1 MTKTYVFFS
10 GIIVI
15 SFLCFGSISVSGQ
28 KTHKKDLKELDNLVH
43 NSIIFN
49 QHFSGLMIEDAVSG
63 EILLKRDAE
72 KHFTPASN
80 VKLVTFYAAL
90 KVLGDS
96 LNVWRVGEKE
106 GHLVIQ
112 GTGNPMWR
120 HPAFLSVEQPEPWKK
135 SNLPVKLSFDNWKGN
150 RFGSGWS
157 WADFPYYYQV
167 ERSPIPIHGNYVQF
181 KKDSLGKWL
190 TSPGFW
196 LDHLTFDATD
206 KVKRPKIYRDEFE
219 NTFYANK
226 VAFDTS
232 FNLIVPFRTD
242 VETVLDIFREDIQQP
257 VSQLKLNAE
266 ELVSFKNYK
275 VSIPDTLYRFFLQE
289 SDNFIGEQLLI
300 LCSDKQ
306 FGYLDPEK
314 FIGYARDSL
323 ITDWPQKPVWVDGSG
338 LSRYNLFSPMDM
350 VFILKK
356 LYAMMP
362 QERLFNLLPA
372 GGVSGTISE
381 FYKSQGKPFVFA
393 KTGSL
398 SNNHCLSGYVVTN
411 KGKTL
416 IFSFMNN
423 HFVEGSSVVKKEMN
437 KVLTFLRD
445 NF

>member
-1 MTKTYVFFS
+1 MTKIYVSFL
-10 GIIVI
+10 GIVVI
-15 SFLCFGSISVSGQ
+15 SFLFFGSLSGQ
-28 KTHKKDLKELDNLVH
+28 KVNKKYVKELVHLVD

-49 QHFSGLMIEDAVSG
+49 QHFSGLMIEDMASG
-63 EILLKRDAE
+63 EILLKREAD

-80 VKLVTFYAAL
+80 VKLVTLYAAL

-96 LNVWRVGEKE
+96 LNVWRVAENDGQ
-106 GHLVIQ
+106 LIIQ

-120 HPAFLSVEQPEPWKK
+120 HPAFLSVKQPEPWKK
-135 SNLPVKLSFDNWKGN
+135 SNLPVRLSFDNWRGN

-190 TSPGFW
+190 TTPGFW
-196 LDHLTFDATD
+196 LDHLTFDDAD
-206 KVKRPKIYRDEFE
+206 KGRKPKIYRDEFT
-219 NTFYANK
+219 NKFYANK

-232 FNLIVPFRTD
+232 FDLLVPFRTD
-242 VETVLDIFREDIQQP
+242 VETVLGVFREDVQQP
-257 VSQLKLNAE
+257 VSQIKLKE
-266 ELVSFKNYK
+266 EENVSFINHK
-275 VSIPDTLYRFFLQE
+275 VSIPDSLYRFFLQE

-306 FGYLDPEK
+306 FGYLDPDK

-323 ITDWPQKPVWVDGSG
+323 ISDWPQKPVWADGSG

-356 LYAMMP
+356 LHAMMP
-362 QERLFNLLPA
+362 QERLFSLLPA
-372 GGVSGTISE
+372 GGISGTISGS
-381 FYKSQGKPFVFA
+381 YKGQGKPFVFA

-411 KGKTL
+411 KGNTL

-423 HFVEGSSVVKKEMN
+423 HFVEGSAVIKKEMN

>member
-1 MTKTYVFFS
+1 MTKTYISFS
-10 GIIVI
+10 GIVVI
-15 SFLCFGSISVSGQ
+15 SFLCFGSISGQ
-28 KTHKKDLKELDNLVH
+28 KTHKKQIKELDNLVQ

-63 EILLKRDAE
+63 EILLKREED

-80 VKLVTFYAAL
+80 VKLVTLYAAL

-96 LNVWRVGEKE
+96 LNVWRVAENRGQ
-106 GHLVIQ
+106 LIVQ

-157 WADFPYYYQV
+157 WADYPYYYQV

-190 TSPGFW
+190 TTPGFW
-196 LDHLTFDATD
+196 LDHLTFDDAD
-206 KVKRPKIYRDEFE
+206 KGKKPKIYRDEFE
-219 NTFYANK
+219 NKFYANK
-226 VAFDTS
+226 VAFDNS
-232 FNLIVPFRTD
+232 FDLLVPFRTD
-242 VETVLDIFREDIQQP
+242 VETVVGIFREDIQQP
-257 VSQLKLNAE
+257 VSLLKLNTE
-266 ELVSFKNYK
+266 DMVSFSNYK

-289 SDNFIGEQLLI
+289 SDNFIGEQLMI

-314 FIGYARDSL
+314 FIRYARDS
-323 ITDWPQKPVWVDGSG
+323 IISDWPQKPVWADGSG

-362 QERLFNLLPA
+362 QERLFSLLPA
-372 GGVSGTISE
+372 GGVSGTISGS
-381 FYKSQGKPFVFA
+381 YQGQGKPFVFA

-423 HFVEGSSVVKKEMN
+423 HFVEGSAVVKNEMN

>member
-1 MTKTYVFFS
+1 
-10 GIIVI
+10 
-15 SFLCFGSISVSGQ
+15 
-28 KTHKKDLKELDNLVH
+28 
-43 NSIIFN
+43 
-49 QHFSGLMIEDAVSG
+49 
-63 EILLKRDAE
+63 
-72 KHFTPASN
+72 
-80 VKLVTFYAAL
+80 
-90 KVLGDS
+90 
-96 LNVWRVGEKE
+96 
-106 GHLVIQ
+106 
-112 GTGNPMWR
+112 
-120 HPAFLSVEQPEPWKK
+120 VEQPEPWKK
-135 SNLPVKLSFDNWKGN
+135 SNLPVRLSFDNWKGS

-157 WADFPYYYQV
+157 WADYPYYYQV
-167 ERSPIPIHGNYVQF
+167 ERSPIPIHGNYVEF
-181 KKDSLGKWL
+181 KKDSLDKWL
-190 TSPGFW
+190 TTPGFW

-206 KVKRPKIYRDEFE
+206 KGKRPKIYRDEFE
-219 NTFYANK
+219 NKFYANK
-226 VAFDTS
+226 VSFDTS

-242 VETVLDIFREDIQQP
+242 VEAVLGIFRGDIQQP

-266 ELVSFKNYK
+266 EIVSFKNYK
-275 VSIPDTLYRFFLQE
+275 ISIPDTLYRFFLQE

-323 ITDWPQKPVWVDGSG
+323 ISDWPQKPVWADGSG

-362 QERLFNLLPA
+362 QERLFSLLPA
-372 GGVSGTISE
+372 GGVSGTISGS
-381 FYKSQGKPFVFA
+381 YQGQGKPFVFA

-423 HFVEGSSVVKKEMN
+423 HFVEGSAVVKKEMN
-437 KVLTFLRD
+437 KVLTFLKD

>member
-1 MTKTYVFFS
+1 MTKTYISFS
-10 GIIVI
+10 GIVVI
-15 SFLCFGSISVSGQ
+15 SFLCFGSILGQ
-28 KTHKKDLKELDNLVH
+28 KTHKKQVKELDNLVH

-49 QHFSGLMIEDAVSG
+49 QHFSGLIIEDAASG
-63 EILLKRDAE
+63 EILLNREADR
-72 KHFTPASN
+72 HFTPASN
-80 VKLVTFYAAL
+80 VKLVTLYAAL

-96 LNVWRVGEKE
+96 LNVWRVGEKD
-106 GHLVIQ
+106 GQLVIQ

-135 SNLPVKLSFDNWKGN
+135 SNLPVKISLDNWKGN

-157 WADFPYYYQV
+157 WADYPYYYQV

-190 TSPGFW
+190 TTPGFW
-196 LDHLTFDATD
+196 LDHLTFDDAD
-206 KVKRPKIYRDEFE
+206 KGKKPKIYRDEFE
-219 NTFYANK
+219 NKFHANK

-232 FNLIVPFRTD
+232 FDLLVPFRTD
-242 VETVLDIFREDIQQP
+242 VETVLGVFREDIQQP
-257 VSQLKLNAE
+257 VSQIKLNVE
-266 ELVSFKNYK
+266 ENISFTNYK

-323 ITDWPQKPVWVDGSG
+323 ISDWPQKPVWADGSG

-362 QERLFNLLPA
+362 QERLFSLLPA
-372 GGVSGTISE
+372 GGVSGTISGS
-381 FYKSQGKPFVFA
+381 YQGQGKPFVFA

-423 HFVEGSSVVKKEMN
+423 HFVEGSAVVKNEMN

>member
-1 MTKTYVFFS
+1 MTKTYISFS
-10 GIIVI
+10 GIVVI
-15 SFLCFGSISVSGQ
+15 SFLCFGSISGQ
-28 KTHKKDLKELDNLVH
+28 KTHKKQIKELDNLVQ

-63 EILLKRDAE
+63 EILLKREED

-80 VKLVTFYAAL
+80 VKLVTLYAAL
-90 KVLGDS
+90 MVLGDS
-96 LNVWRVGEKE
+96 LNVWRVAENRGQ
-106 GHLVIQ
+106 LIIQ

-157 WADFPYYYQV
+157 WADYPYYYQV

-190 TSPGFW
+190 TTPGFW
-196 LDHLTFDATD
+196 LDHLTFDDAD
-206 KVKRPKIYRDEFE
+206 KGKKPKIYRDEFE
-219 NTFYANK
+219 NKFYANK

-232 FNLIVPFRTD
+232 FDLLVPFRTD
-242 VETVLDIFREDIQQP
+242 VETVLGIFREDIQQP
-257 VSQLKLNAE
+257 VSQLKLNTE
-266 ELVSFKNYK
+266 DMVSFTNYK

-289 SDNFIGEQLLI
+289 SDNFIGEQLMI

-314 FIGYARDSL
+314 FIRYARDS
-323 ITDWPQKPVWVDGSG
+323 IISDWPQKPVWADGSG

-362 QERLFNLLPA
+362 QERLFSLLPA
-372 GGVSGTISE
+372 GGVSGTISGS
-381 FYKSQGKPFVFA
+381 YQGQGKPFVFA

-423 HFVEGSSVVKKEMN
+423 HFVEGSAVVKNEMN
-437 KVLTFLRD
+437 KLLTFLRD

>member
-381 FYKSQGKPFVFA
+381 SYKSQGKPFVFA

-423 HFVEGSSVVKKEMN
+423 HFVEGSSVVKKEMY
-437 KVLTFLRD
+437 KVLTFLRE

>member
-226 VAFDTS
+226 LAFDTS

-381 FYKSQGKPFVFA
+381 SYKSQGKPFVFA

-437 KVLTFLRD
+437 KVLTFLRE

>member
-1 MTKTYVFFS
+1 MTKTYISFS
-10 GIIVI
+10 GIVVI
-15 SFLCFGSISVSGQ
+15 SFLCFGSILGQ
-28 KTHKKDLKELDNLVH
+28 KTHKKQVKELDNLVH

-49 QHFSGLMIEDAVSG
+49 QHFSGLIIEDAASG
-63 EILLKRDAE
+63 EILLNREADR
-72 KHFTPASN
+72 HFTPASN
-80 VKLVTFYAAL
+80 VKLVTLYAAL

-96 LNVWRVGEKE
+96 LNVWRVGEKD
-106 GHLVIQ
+106 GQLVIQ

-135 SNLPVKLSFDNWKGN
+135 SNLPVKISLDNWKGN

-157 WADFPYYYQV
+157 WADYPYYYQV

-190 TSPGFW
+190 TTPGFW
-196 LDHLTFDATD
+196 LDHLTFDDAD
-206 KVKRPKIYRDEFE
+206 KGKKPKIYRDEFE
-219 NTFYANK
+219 NKFHANK

-232 FNLIVPFRTD
+232 FDLLVPFRTD
-242 VETVLDIFREDIQQP
+242 VETVLGVFREDIQQP
-257 VSQLKLNAE
+257 VSQIKLNVE
-266 ELVSFKNYK
+266 ENISFTNYK
-275 VSIPDTLYRFFLQE
+275 VSIPDSLYRFFLQE

-314 FIGYARDSL
+314 FIRYARDSL
-323 ITDWPQKPVWVDGSG
+323 ISDWPQKPVWADGSG

-362 QERLFNLLPA
+362 QERLFSLLPA
-372 GGVSGTISE
+372 GGVSGTISGS
-381 FYKSQGKPFVFA
+381 YQGQGKPFVFA

-423 HFVEGSSVVKKEMN
+423 HFVEGSAVVKNEMN

>member
-1 MTKTYVFFS
+1 
-10 GIIVI
+10 
-15 SFLCFGSISVSGQ
+15 
-28 KTHKKDLKELDNLVH
+28 
-43 NSIIFN
+43 
-49 QHFSGLMIEDAVSG
+49 
-63 EILLKRDAE
+63 
-72 KHFTPASN
+72 
-80 VKLVTFYAAL
+80 
-90 KVLGDS
+90 
-96 LNVWRVGEKE
+96 
-106 GHLVIQ
+106 
-112 GTGNPMWR
+112 
-120 HPAFLSVEQPEPWKK
+120 VEQPEPWKK
-135 SNLPVKLSFDNWKGN
+135 SNLPVRLSFDNWRGN

-190 TSPGFW
+190 TTPGFW
-196 LDHLTFDATD
+196 LDHLTFDDAD
-206 KVKRPKIYRDEFE
+206 KGRKPKIYRDEFT
-219 NTFYANK
+219 NKFYANK

-232 FNLIVPFRTD
+232 FDLLVPFRTD
-242 VETVLDIFREDIQQP
+242 VETVLGVFREDVQQP
-257 VSQLKLNAE
+257 VSQIKLKE
-266 ELVSFKNYK
+266 EENVSFINHK
-275 VSIPDTLYRFFLQE
+275 VSIPDSLYRFFLQE

-323 ITDWPQKPVWVDGSG
+323 ISDWPQKPVWADGSG

-356 LYAMMP
+356 LHAMMP
-362 QERLFNLLPA
+362 QERLFSLLPA
-372 GGVSGTISE
+372 GGVSGTISGS
-381 FYKSQGKPFVFA
+381 YKGQGKPFVFA

-411 KGKTL
+411 KGNTL

-423 HFVEGSSVVKKEMN
+423 HFVEGSAVVKKEMN

>member
-257 VSQLKLNAE
+257 VSQLKLNEE

-381 FYKSQGKPFVFA
+381 SYKSQGKPFVFA

-437 KVLTFLRD
+437 KVLTFLRE

>member
-1 MTKTYVFFS
+1 MTKNCVSFF
-10 GIIVI
+10 GIVVI
-15 SFLCFGSISVSGQ
+15 SFLCFGSVSGQ
-28 KTHKKDLKELDNLVH
+28 KAHKKHVEALDKLVH

-49 QHFSGLMIEDAVSG
+49 QHLSGLMIEDAESG
-63 EILLKRDAE
+63 EILLKREAD

-80 VKLVTFYAAL
+80 VKLVTLYAAL
-90 KVLGDS
+90 QVLGDS
-96 LNVWRVGEKE
+96 LNVWRVAEKD
-106 GHLVIQ
+106 GQLVIQ

-135 SNLPVKLSFDNWKGN
+135 SNLPVRISFDNWKGN

-157 WADFPYYYQV
+157 WADYPYYYQV

-181 KKDSLGKWL
+181 KKDNVGKWL
-190 TSPGFW
+190 TTPGFW
-196 LDHLTFDATD
+196 LDHLTFDGAD
-206 KVKRPKIYRDEFE
+206 KSKKPKIYRDEFE
-219 NTFYANK
+219 NKFYANK

-232 FNLIVPFRTD
+232 FNLLVPFRTD
-242 VETVLDIFREDIQQP
+242 VETVLGVFREDIQQP
-257 VSQLKLNAE
+257 VSQIKLGE
-266 ELVSFKNYK
+266 EDNLSFTDYK
-275 VSIPDTLYRFFLQE
+275 VSIPDSLYRFFLQE

-323 ITDWPQKPVWVDGSG
+323 LSDLPQKPVWADGSG

-350 VFILKK
+350 IFILKK
-356 LYAMMP
+356 LLKMMP
-362 QERLFNLLPA
+362 QERLFGLLPA
-372 GGVSGTISE
+372 GGVSGTIAGS
-381 FYKSQGKPFVFA
+381 YKGQGKPYVFA

-423 HFVEGSSVVKKEMN
+423 HFVEGSAVVKNEMN

>member
-1 MTKTYVFFS
+1 MTKTYISFS
-10 GIIVI
+10 GIVVI
-15 SFLCFGSISVSGQ
+15 SFLCIGSILGQ
-28 KTHKKDLKELDNLVH
+28 KTHKKQVKELDNLVH

-49 QHFSGLMIEDAVSG
+49 QHFSGLMIEDAATG
-63 EILLKRDAE
+63 EILLKREAD

-80 VKLVTFYAAL
+80 VKLVTLYAAL

-96 LNVWRVGEKE
+96 LNVWRVGEKD
-106 GHLVIQ
+106 GQLVIQ

-135 SNLPVKLSFDNWKGN
+135 SNLPVKISLDNWKGN

-157 WADFPYYYQV
+157 WADYPYYYQV

-190 TSPGFW
+190 TTPGFW
-196 LDHLTFDATD
+196 LDHLTFDDAD
-206 KVKRPKIYRDEFE
+206 KGKKPKIYRDEFE
-219 NTFYANK
+219 NKFHANK

-232 FNLIVPFRTD
+232 FDLLVPFRTD
-242 VETVLDIFREDIQQP
+242 VETVLGVFREDIQQP
-257 VSQLKLNAE
+257 VSQIKLNVE
-266 ELVSFKNYK
+266 ENISFTNYK

-323 ITDWPQKPVWVDGSG
+323 ISDWPQKPVWADGSG

-362 QERLFNLLPA
+362 QERLFSLLPA
-372 GGVSGTISE
+372 GGVSGTISGS
-381 FYKSQGKPFVFA
+381 YQGQGKPFVFA

-423 HFVEGSSVVKKEMN
+423 HFVEGSAVVKNEMN